1 MQQRVL
7 MLNDRRINGY
17 TIHEN
22 SPIGTIILYAGQIAP
37 EGYIPCDGR
46 ELSRRLY
53 ADLFNAIGTT
63 YGKGDGLYTFN
74 IPDARDRVPQGA
86 SARHPVGKK
95 LEAGL
100 PNIEG
105 GFDFASATGVSSNI
119 AGNNSVFTGALY
131 KYNTGKRRVITISDN
146 SYDGGGLGFDASRF
160 NAIYGNS
167 ETVQMPAF
175 TTNYYIKAKR
185 VKPEAEKTPQKE
197 VIPTE
202 EYIRDLVLKTTPVG
216 ELKYFPEKKFVYGYR
231 YADGS
236 VFLPEVYPDFFEFWK
251 IHFEKECGYD
261 NNGYPRLPDYSGRY
275 IRGVE
280 KGEQSF
286 RKERESLPNI
296 TGTLNAQGA
305 HNNGTATGAFNVTS
319 RGYHG
324 AGSSGGS
331 AYINGVDFDAG
342 LSNSIYG
349 RNKNKPS
356 SVIVNNVNSFIYIKV
371 I

>member
-53 ADLFNAIGTT
+53 VDLFNAIGTT

-86 SARHPVGKK
+86 SAKHPVGKK

-100 PNIEG
+100 PNITGEVTSPY
-105 GFDFASATGVSSNI
+105 ASSSH
-119 AGNNSVFTGALY
+119 FFTPTGAFEDSGERKAIWY
-131 KYNTGKRRVITISDN
+131 ANNNYYGVYNAK
-146 SYDGGGLGFDASRF
+146 FDASKS
-160 NAIYGNS
+160 NAIFGNS
-167 ETVQMPAF
+167 ETVQAPAF

-197 VIPTE
+197 VVPTE
-202 EYIRDLVLKTTPVG
+202 EYIRDLVLKSFPMG
-216 ELKYFPEKKFVYGYR
+216 ELRYFPEKKYCYGYLP
-231 YADGS
+231 ADGRI
-236 VFLPEVYPDFFEFWK
+236 FLPEIYPAFFEYWK
-251 IHFEKECGYD
+251 KHFEEKCGYD
-261 NNGYPRLPDYSGRY
+261 NYGYPRLPDYSGRY
-275 IRGVE
+275 IRGAEANEKPFTVE
-280 KGEQSF
+280 K
-286 RKERESLPNI
+286 ESLPNI
-296 TGTLNAQGA
+296 KGTFKVYTDSYISECTGVFSATNSENRGESYAFAGRSPIYSMDA
-305 HNNGTATGAFNVTS
+305 HKGNGT
-319 RGYHG
+319 
-324 AGSSGGS
+324 
-331 AYINGVDFDAG
+331 
-342 LSNSIYG
+342 YG
-349 RNKNKPS
+349 RNRNKPS

>member
-1 MQQRVL
+1 MQQRAL

-37 EGYIPCDGR
+37 EGYILCDGR

-86 SARHPVGKK
+86 SAKHPVGKK

-100 PNIEG
+100 PNI
-105 GFDFASATGVSSNI
+105 TGTFSGDDVNALKEYTGCFSLTEKSVPGQG
-119 AGNNSVFTGALY
+119 AGNGT
-131 KYNTGKRRVITISDN
+131 DN
-146 SYDGGGLGFDASRF
+146 LAIFDASKS
-160 NAIYGNS
+160 NAIFGNS
-167 ETVQMPAF
+167 ETVQAPAF

-197 VIPTE
+197 VVPTE
-202 EYIRDLVLKTTPVG
+202 EYIRDLVLKSFPMG
-216 ELKYFPEKKFVYGYR
+216 ELRYFPEKKYYYGYLPT
-231 YADGS
+231 DGRI
-236 VFLPEVYPDFFEFWK
+236 FLPEIYPDFFEYWK
-251 IHFEKECGYD
+251 KHFEEKCGYD
-261 NNGYPRLPDYSGRY
+261 NYGYPKLPDYSGRY
-275 IRGVE
+275 IRGAEANEKPFTVE
-280 KGEQSF
+280 K
-286 RKERESLPNI
+286 ESLPNI
-296 TGTLNAQGA
+296 KGTFKVYTDSYISECTGVFSATNSENSGESYAFAGRSPIYSMDA
-305 HNNGTATGAFNVTS
+305 HKGNGT
-319 RGYHG
+319 
-324 AGSSGGS
+324 
-331 AYINGVDFDAG
+331 
-342 LSNSIYG
+342 YG